1 MYPDRII
8 RGINW
13 RQVGISSNC
22 VTEGNAYG
30 RDKSNVFY
38 LIDEYYFFFVP
49 AARGLTT
56 RMSVMRL
63 TSVFFSDLSF
73 ILTLR
78 GNIYSDRGAAFTAV
92 CCDKQIGS
100 FCLFRNGKC
109 FIFLKVLIISAH
121 IFSQQ

>member
-38 LIDEYYFFFVP
+38 LIDEYYFFFIP
-49 AARGLTT
+49 AARGLNT

-63 TSVFFSDLSF
+63 TSVFFF
-73 ILTLR
+73 
-78 GNIYSDRGAAFTAV
+78 
-92 CCDKQIGS
+92 
-100 FCLFRNGKC
+100 FC
-109 FIFLKVLIISAH
+109 FL
-121 IFSQQ
+121 

>member
-63 TSVFFSDLSF
+63 TSVFFFLIYHLSLPFVVIF
-73 ILTLR
+73 ILIEELHLLQCVATSKL
-78 GNIYSDRGAAFTAV
+78 DRFV
-92 CCDKQIGS
+92 CFVMENVS
-100 FCLFRNGKC
+100 FF
-109 FIFLKVLIISAH
+109 
-121 IFSQQ
+121 